1 MLCYIQCV
9 GQSTYSHIIERVNLR
24 IQIQQD
30 TLPPGL
36 RQRLEHRREAA
47 VLLSS
52 PPHTA
57 HIYQYLCGEGQGN
70 T

>member
-1 MLCYIQCV
+1 MLHTVCWTKHL
-9 GQSTYSHIIERVNLR
+9 QSHNRSVNLR

-57 HIYQYLCGEGQGN
+57 HIYLYLCGEGQGN